1 MKKKEKDVK
10 YYMNLPYKIVIRKD
24 PYGGFFAE
32 LEELEG
38 CMTQGETYDE
48 AYQNVIEAMEGW
60 LEVAIERGITIPEP
74 EPEPK
79 YSGRFTLRLPKSL
92 HKKLAQDA
100 KKENVSLNQYA
111 IHLLSAGNVLAQS
124 GAEGSNP

>member
-1 MKKKEKDVK
+1 
-10 YYMNLPYKIVIRKD
+10 MNLPYKIVIRKD

-32 LEELEG
+32 VEELEG

-48 AYQNVIEAMEGW
+48 AYHNVIEAMAGW
-60 LEVAIERGITIPEP
+60 LEVAIERGIAIPEP
-74 EPEPK
+74 ETESK

-100 KKENVSLNQYA
+100 RKENVSLNQYA
-111 IHLLSAGNVLAQS
+111 IHLLSAKKLLSQS
-124 GAEGSNP
+124 GAES